1 MIPSGS
7 MEPTLHGC
15 TNCVNDKIYVNKLA
29 TELSNPKQGDVIVFA
44 GVDSWNTGYREPRSG
59 NRLIA
64 GLQDVG
70 AFFGFVIPRENT
82 LVKRVI
88 ATEGQTVRCLPQDPG
103 IMVDGKLTNQDF
115 IQNPPDR
122 KIYNGS
128 DACGGKYF
136 GPLTVEDNSV
146 FVMGDNRTNSMDS
159 RYHMHDHY
167 TGSIPLDHVIGKAS
181 FIVSP
186 FDRFSPVKSEN
197 I

>member
-15 TNCVNDKIYVNKLA
+15 THCVNDKIYVNKLS
-29 TELSNPKQGDVIVFA
+29 TELSKPHQGDVIVFA
-44 GVDSWNTGYREPRSG
+44 GVDSWNTGYQEPRSH
-59 NRLIA
+59 NRVIA

-103 IMVDGKLTNQDF
+103 VMVDGKLTNQNF
-115 IQNPPDR
+115 IKTPPDR

-128 DACGGKYF
+128 DVCGGKYF
-136 GPLTVEDNSV
+136 GPITVEDNSV
-146 FVMGDNRTNSMDS
+146 FVLGDNRTNSMDS
-159 RYHMHDHY
+159 RYHMHDKY

-186 FDRFSPVKSEN
+186 FDRISRIDTKN